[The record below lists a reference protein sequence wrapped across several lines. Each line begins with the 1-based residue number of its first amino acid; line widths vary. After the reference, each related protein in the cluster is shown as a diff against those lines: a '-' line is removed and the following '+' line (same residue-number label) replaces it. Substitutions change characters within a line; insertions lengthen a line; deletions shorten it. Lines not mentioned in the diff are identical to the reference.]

1 MWLKLINRTFGLSI
15 LNQNEDVGKENAI
28 SVRERIVVPVY
39 RIFLLVTMAMNPIFL
54 VIKKYQW
61 YIWKK

>member
-39 RIFLLVTMAMNPIFL
+39 RLFLLVTMAMNPIFL